1 MMAGGVDEIRAMI
14 EAYADAGVDELIVP
28 DFNLGPRQRKL
39 EVLDRFI
46 EEVAPVAA

>member
-1 MMAGGVDEIRAMI
+1 MMAGGVDEIQAVI
-14 EAYADAGVDELIVP
+14 GAYAEAGVDELIVP

-46 EEVAPVAA
+46 DEWRR